1 MQLDTIVGKIVQAYY
16 RSESCSKGTMTM
28 SRRKLPCTRCGR
40 HLSSTWRP
48 GPCGTSSLC
57 NACGVMYM
65 VRGGRPRM
73 IELVLVEGRCVWTG
87 RRQDTYQ
94 WEEYK
99 EADLK
104 DKRVELWIQQEK
116 ERQGYVES
124 KKRKFISL

>member
-1 MQLDTIVGKIVQAYY
+1 
-16 RSESCSKGTMTM
+16 
-28 SRRKLPCTRCGR
+28 
-40 HLSSTWRP
+40 
-48 GPCGTSSLC
+48 
-57 NACGVMYM
+57 
-65 VRGGRPRM
+65 M